1 MKIIA
6 HFKSPDYTG
15 RCKLKARPSIVVSI
29 THRVCDQD
37 CISLSL
43 PSRLVKDQMGI
54 AYALL
59 SSGTSARMVESRIM
73 KHMPSNFLSYLHLM
87 DLNIIN
93 ILSQMDEV
101 ITKFE
106 QEQEH
111 DKTTDVG

>member
-1 MKIIA
+1 
-6 HFKSPDYTG
+6 
-15 RCKLKARPSIVVSI
+15 
-29 THRVCDQD
+29 
-37 CISLSL
+37 
-43 PSRLVKDQMGI
+43 
-54 AYALL
+54 
-59 SSGTSARMVESRIM
+59 M